1 MREQERARKTEVF
14 ISGLSEYR
22 CVRVR
27 ACVCFIECNAHDFP
41 LVWVDITAR
50 DSDSHALETV
60 VCVCLCVPLCD
71 PCVRRVATPEDVLVL
86 LQIGGSNRAVR
97 GTDANEASSRSH
109 ALLQLAVEVETTQE
123 GGSTVIRRA
132 KLNFVRTTHRVCFR
146 AVCVRVSRGVV

>member
-1 MREQERARKTEVF
+1 MTF
-14 ISGLSEYR
+14 HLFGLISSLAVVIPTLSKLL
-22 CVRVR
+22 C
-27 ACVCFIECNAHDFP
+27 ACM
-41 LVWVDITAR
+41 
-50 DSDSHALETV
+50 
-60 VCVCLCVPLCD
+60 LCD
-71 PCVRRVATPEDVLVL
+71 PCVHRVATPEDVLVL

-146 AVCVRVSRGVV
+146 AVCVRVSRGVG